1 MINWSCLLPIHMN
14 TLTQYGTMAEKH
26 WREHCPKLVQE
37 LKRNG
42 LLHQMLQAAPL
53 VGQVMNELTKD
64 LDESFFT
71 TVELMKQGKTAEQ
84 AQRQAWELVRE
95 KYILLPPEA

>member
-26 WREHCPKLVQE
+26 WREYCPKLVQE

-42 LLHQMLQAAPL
+42 LLHQML
-53 VGQVMNELTKD
+53 
-64 LDESFFT
+64 
-71 TVELMKQGKTAEQ
+71 
-84 AQRQAWELVRE
+84 
-95 KYILLPPEA
+95 